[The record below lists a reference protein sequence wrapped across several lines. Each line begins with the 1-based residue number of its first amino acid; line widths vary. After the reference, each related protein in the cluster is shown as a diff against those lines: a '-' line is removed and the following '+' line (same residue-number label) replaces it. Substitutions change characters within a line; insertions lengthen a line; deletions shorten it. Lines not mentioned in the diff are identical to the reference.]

1 MIEFEDGRKMKIP
14 TGDDK
19 KNARMSLAKK
29 LLSSNIPNFKCA
41 NKKVSIK
48 FYKGDVCYYTL
59 LYYFIHFSIFHLRS
73 IGIY

>member
-14 TGDDK
+14 AGDDK

-29 LLSSNIPNFKCA
+29 LLSSNIPNFNKCA

-48 FYKGDVCYYTL
+48 YESYIKGC
-59 LYYFIHFSIFHLRS
+59 LYIFLNF
-73 IGIY
+73 